1 MLVVSF
7 KTHRLLF
14 NFDYTYLEDDE
25 TGNTNVG
32 FIFKAEVIQ
41 LLFTCLT
48 FLVLCFIEV
57 RYNKLDI
64 RVVYKSN
71 SKMDTCSSFIIFFWS
86 IFCLL
91 WSVTL
96 LPTTENCESDNICT
110 CKYDIDKTLY
120 GCNQNSTN

>member
-14 NFDYTYLEDDE
+14 NFDYTYLEDNE

-48 FLVLCFIEV
+48 FLVLCFIEA

-71 SKMDTCSSFIIFFWS
+71 NKMDTCSSFIIFFWS
-86 IFCLL
+86 ILCLL

>member
-14 NFDYTYLEDDE
+14 NFDYTYLEDNE
-25 TGNTNVG
+25 TGNTNVS

-48 FLVLCFIEV
+48 FLVLCFIEAK
-57 RYNKLDI
+57 YSKLDI

-71 SKMDTCSSFIIFFWS
+71 SKMETCSSFIIFFWS

-96 LPTTENCESDNICT
+96 LPTTENCESDDICT
-110 CKYDIDKTLY
+110 CKYYIDKTLY